1 MKTSTI
7 STLNVLFTL
16 MLFLPYAYAETP
28 QTLVGTTLQKVTTVD
43 RTGTIIDVQGSRF
56 GDRMWIITVPECT
69 RGFDNGWDGYKMFG
83 STLAPQIFSMEV
95 SGNFQVNSIPDIN
108 NTYIGF
114 LAGEDTVYTL
124 TFTHYFLET
133 YYKELY
139 LVDLIENKT
148 INIYA
153 TGTQYAFVA
162 QQTAEPVK
170 RFEIITSLPV
180 PPVVVDTVVVK
191 PKDSNDKNEEKD
203 SKDLKDKKEQK
214 DEKDHVKK
222 IKVFNS
228 HKTIVVDNS
237 TEDKGDLTLYN
248 AQTGSVIK
256 KTCFNSKGITTI
268 PIDVP
273 DGVYIVKGI
282 TNREVVTE
290 RIIVR

>member
-1 MKTSTI
+1 
-7 STLNVLFTL
+7 
-16 MLFLPYAYAETP
+16 
-28 QTLVGTTLQKVTTVD
+28 
-43 RTGTIIDVQGSRF
+43 
-56 GDRMWIITVPECT
+56 
-69 RGFDNGWDGYKMFG
+69 
-83 STLAPQIFSMEV
+83 
-95 SGNFQVNSIPDIN
+95 
-108 NTYIGF
+108 
-114 LAGEDTVYTL
+114 
-124 TFTHYFLET
+124 
-133 YYKELY
+133 
-139 LVDLIENKT
+139 VDLIENKT

-153 TGTQYAFVA
+153 TGTQYTFVA